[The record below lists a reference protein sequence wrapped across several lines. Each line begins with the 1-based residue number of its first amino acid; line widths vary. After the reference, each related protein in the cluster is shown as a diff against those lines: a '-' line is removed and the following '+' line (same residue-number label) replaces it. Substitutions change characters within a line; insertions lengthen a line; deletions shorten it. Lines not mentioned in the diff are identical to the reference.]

1 MIGNVARPAK
11 AALPAV
17 HPEAQGTEAGM
28 NRQQQK
34 AIAAARPGRSWPLVA
49 ELFCDDA
56 SREWDWE
63 GIRVGGKLYLYCYLR
78 GTVVALAPF
87 DFEI

>member
-1 MIGNVARPAK
+1 
-11 AALPAV
+11 
-17 HPEAQGTEAGM
+17 M
-28 NRQQQK
+28 NLQLDG
-34 AIAAARPGRSWPLVA
+34 AIAPDRPCRTWPLVA

-63 GIRVGGKLYLYCYLR
+63 GIRVGGKLHLYCYLH